1 MERVGGRRLETVL
14 LIETAGAIVL
24 GLHEHGSSTDDVGCP
39 YAPCQRLDQHGLP
52 NASLLLGQLYGKSR
66 QKDDGNALSAL
77 APGKPLGR
85 QVGFDASGREA
96 EEGDDAAAPGRDE
109 RARLLGLLVSERL
122 MRKVVVERWDAA
134 IELLDLMRRVE
145 WFEIERWLSSR
156 QRGWAWTRPP
166 LWRG

>member
-77 APGKPLGR
+77 TPGKPLAG
-85 QVGFDASGREA
+85 QFGFDTRGGEA
-96 EEGDDAAAPGRDE
+96 EEGDDAAAPGRDK
-109 RARLLGLLVSERL
+109 RARLLGLLVRERL
-122 MRKVVVERWDAA
+122 MGQVVVERGDAA
-134 IELLDLMRRVE
+134 IEPLDIV
-145 WFEIERWLSSR
+145 
-156 QRGWAWTRPP
+156 
-166 LWRG
+166 